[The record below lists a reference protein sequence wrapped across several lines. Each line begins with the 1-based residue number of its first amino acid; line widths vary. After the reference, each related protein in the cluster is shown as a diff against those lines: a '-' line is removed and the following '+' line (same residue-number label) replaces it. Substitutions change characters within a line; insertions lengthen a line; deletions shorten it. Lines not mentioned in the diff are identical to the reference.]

1 MPPAAPLRRG
11 GAFPFRRK
19 TLVSDP
25 YLKACG
31 TTGPTGCGS
40 QKNLLGSF
48 FSFLDRFWI
57 VMVFSYF
64 FSRVHRDLTRVLQGV
79 VLVRCGVLDPDA
91 GSDWH
96 EQDRLL
102 GMGGAG
108 GLRAAAPPC

>member
-1 MPPAAPLRRG
+1 MKSVALPLTEGTGEMPPAAPLRRG

-57 VMVFSYF
+57 VMDRF
-64 FSRVHRDLTRVLQGV
+64 FLMIQLLIDDIMALLRDRTKDTY
-79 VLVRCGVLDPDA
+79 VR
-91 GSDWH
+91 S
-96 EQDRLL
+96 
-102 GMGGAG
+102 
-108 GLRAAAPPC
+108 AAHDTM